1 MRRILSFAL
10 ILILLPVLAHAQD
23 VNGIDLLLARYQAE
37 TAKWTGPLQTFMYGT
52 FGALGT
58 LDLIWFVGYRT
69 LMSRGTLV
77 DFVYAMVGELVF
89 LGFFGWLLTTF
100 NVTAPLVIQGF
111 RYAAQQAGGTPV
123 SPNGIFAQGMQI
135 ASAVIHQMSIVQ
147 PANSLGLL
155 LCGVIVV
162 LCFAWIVTSIVL
174 ALVESYFIVSAGQ
187 IMLMFGGSHFTY
199 DKAIALLWQVVGV
212 GLKIYILQLIAAVG
226 TAFINNWVNTPA
238 PLTLDNILIEIGQV
252 IILAGITAGIP
263 HIFERMATYNGTSG
277 AGGLVAAGGALI
289 AAGTVMGRAISSSIT
304 AAAGGS
310 TAVGAASRLAITQQN
325 ANTGPGSTSSRAA
338 AIVGSTVSNLASAKA
353 TDIYR
358 GLSGQRS
365 NLGQPSWRMAADLKE
380 RQRLLSENNNTP

>member
-135 ASAVIHQMSIVQ
+135 ASAVIH
-147 PANSLGLL
+147 
-155 LCGVIVV
+155 
-162 LCFAWIVTSIVL
+162 
-174 ALVESYFIVSAGQ
+174 
-187 IMLMFGGSHFTY
+187 
-199 DKAIALLWQVVGV
+199 
-212 GLKIYILQLIAAVG
+212 
-226 TAFINNWVNTPA
+226 
-238 PLTLDNILIEIGQV
+238 
-252 IILAGITAGIP
+252 
-263 HIFERMATYNGTSG
+263 
-277 AGGLVAAGGALI
+277 
-289 AAGTVMGRAISSSIT
+289 
-304 AAAGGS
+304 
-310 TAVGAASRLAITQQN
+310 
-325 ANTGPGSTSSRAA
+325 
-338 AIVGSTVSNLASAKA
+338 
-353 TDIYR
+353 
-358 GLSGQRS
+358 
-365 NLGQPSWRMAADLKE
+365 
-380 RQRLLSENNNTP
+380 